1 MLGFKPIYR
10 RERLWRMTVGNV
22 RYAEDYKA
30 GDVFSLGV
38 HEITRE
44 EIIEF
49 SRKYDPFPFHIDD
62 QAAKE
67 TIFGSIISSGWLT
80 ALVWLRLMHK
90 SFLSYETILG
100 SPGHEEMV
108 WPTPVRPGDRLAGR
122 VKIKESRISTS
133 RPNLGFVRYTA
144 TLSNQEGDE
153 VFVTTSTLI
162 VKPRPGPA
170 KEE

>member
-1 MLGFKPIYR
+1 MVHL
-10 RERLWRMTVGNV
+10 

-30 GDVFSLGV
+30 GDVFDLGV

-67 TIFGSIISSGWLT
+67 TIFGSIISNGWLT
-80 ALVWLRLMHK
+80 ALVWLRLMHE
-90 SFLSYETILG
+90 SFLSYETTLG

-108 WPTPVRPGDRLAGR
+108 WPPPVRPGDRLAGR
-122 VKIKESRISTS
+122 VEIKESRISTS
-133 RPNLGFVRYTA
+133 RPDLGFIRYTA

-162 VKPRPGPA
+162 VKPRP
-170 KEE
+170 